1 MRSFAINHKTIMDLI
16 RKIEKKNY
24 IIINNKHTYIYG
36 NIKLALFKTKPKG
49 VFIDSIV
56 SLACLSKNLKYG
68 L

>member
-1 MRSFAINHKTIMDLI
+1 MRYFAINHKTIMDLI
-16 RKIEKKNY
+16 KKIEKKLYN
-24 IIINNKHTYIYG
+24 INNKHTYIYG

-56 SLACLSKNLKYG
+56 SLACLTKNLKYG